1 MSTNP
6 VLVVLVVLF
15 FTLWQTHLQIHIT
28 MQKLSASC
36 ECFSVIP
43 LAYPIFKMQW
53 TSSVLSEPLFLLSV
67 FRTPA
72 SALISS
78 HEYTIKRPLK
88 SIVITDYTECL
99 WFCHLSWKGGS
110 GARCQ
115 GFISPI
121 WLARTDDP
129 LVTVTG
135 NAAAFSFVAHFHLIS
150 CNA

>member
-1 MSTNP
+1 MCLLAVN
-6 VLVVLVVLF
+6 
-15 FTLWQTHLQIHIT
+15 I
-28 MQKLSASC
+28 LSFNS
-36 ECFSVIP
+36 IP
-43 LAYPIFKMQW
+43 LVYLILKMQL

-67 FRTPA
+67 FRTTA

>member
-1 MSTNP
+1 
-6 VLVVLVVLF
+6 
-15 FTLWQTHLQIHIT
+15 
-28 MQKLSASC
+28 
-36 ECFSVIP
+36 
-43 LAYPIFKMQW
+43 MQW

-67 FRTPA
+67 FRTTA

-121 WLARTDDP
+121 WLAHTGDP
-129 LVTVTG
+129 LATVTG
-135 NAAAFSFVAHFHLIS
+135 NAATFSFVTDFHLIS
-150 CNA
+150 CNAIRSCKRPILYFPISFLPSFCKTVQMTMPAARIRGGIAPLWQG

>member
-1 MSTNP
+1 MCLLAVN
-6 VLVVLVVLF
+6 
-15 FTLWQTHLQIHIT
+15 I
-28 MQKLSASC
+28 
-36 ECFSVIP
+36 FSFNSIP
-43 LAYPIFKMQW
+43 LVYLILKMQW

-67 FRTPA
+67 FRTTA
-72 SALISS
+72 SVLISS

-121 WLARTDDP
+121 WLAHTGDP
-129 LVTVTG
+129 SMTVAG
-135 NAAAFSFVAHFHLIS
+135 NAATFSSVTHFHLS
-150 CNA
+150 PSKSQQN

>member
-1 MSTNP
+1 MCLLAVNIFSFNSKP
-6 VLVVLVVLF
+6 LVYLIL
-15 FTLWQTHLQIHIT
+15 
-28 MQKLSASC
+28 
-36 ECFSVIP
+36 
-43 LAYPIFKMQW
+43 KMQW

-67 FRTPA
+67 FRTTA

-78 HEYTIKRPLK
+78 HEYTITRPLK

-129 LVTVTG
+129 LETVIG
-135 NAAAFSFVAHFHLIS
+135 NAAAFFFVAHFHLIS
-150 CNA
+150 CDA

>member
-1 MSTNP
+1 MCLLAVN
-6 VLVVLVVLF
+6 
-15 FTLWQTHLQIHIT
+15 I
-28 MQKLSASC
+28 
-36 ECFSVIP
+36 FSFNSIP
-43 LAYPIFKMQW
+43 LVYLILKMQW

-67 FRTPA
+67 FRTTA

-99 WFCHLSWKGGS
+99 WFCHLSLKGGS

-121 WLARTDDP
+121 WLARTGYP
-129 LVTVTG
+129 LATVTV